1 MVLIKNYA
9 LPDMEMKL
17 SIIVPVYNA
26 SRYLHRCVDSLLAQG
41 LEVGEYE
48 IILVNDG
55 SKDDSLEICRDYE
68 RQNPAVV
75 RMLTH
80 DNQGVAFTR
89 NQGIKAAQG
98 DYFCFVD
105 ADDYLIP
112 GGYRYL
118 IDTYWDK
125 SIDILSF
132 WALTIDQKM
141 QSKYQETNEVT
152 GEICREIEGQD
163 FLCHD
168 VQTFVVTS
176 LFRRSFIIAHQL
188 AFTELSIAEDV
199 LFSVEVYLKNPRIR
213 QVSSR
218 IYRYEL
224 HEDSAIHRRDIQSV
238 RKAIASYQVLL
249 HSLRRYALENQKNQ
263 PLYQGI
269 QRILWGQLTPFMSRI
284 LSSDYSVAEFRT
296 LKSDLV
302 KQGILPVPHQ
312 GKMLRMIDWIFAT
325 PSFIKVYQFLYQRIF
340 LPYIY
345 PRLSRN

>member
-1 MVLIKNYA
+1 
-9 LPDMEMKL
+9 MKL

-41 LEVGEYE
+41 LEVGAYE

-55 SKDDSLEICRDYE
+55 SKDDSLEICLGYE
-68 RQNPAVV
+68 RQYPAVV
-75 RMLTH
+75 RALNH
-80 DNQGVAFTR
+80 ENQGVAYTR
-89 NQGIKAAQG
+89 NRGIQAAQG
-98 DYFCFVD
+98 DYICFVD

-118 IDTYWDK
+118 IDTYLDE
-125 SIDILSF
+125 SLDILSF
-132 WALTIDQKM
+132 WAITLDKQTKSHFKED
-141 QSKYQETNEVT
+141 YQV
-152 GEICREIEGQD
+152 EGQLCYEMLGRV
-163 FLCHD
+163 FLEKH
-168 VQTFVVTS
+168 VQTFIWNS
-176 LFRRSFIIAHQL
+176 FYRRSFLEKHQIN
-188 AFTELSIAEDV
+188 FERMTIAEDL
-199 LFSVEVYLKNPRIR
+199 LFNVSVYLKNPRIR

-249 HSLRRYALENQKNQ
+249 QSLRRYALENQKNQ

-284 LSSDYSVAEFRT
+284 LSSDYSVAEFKT

-312 GKMLRMIDWIFAT
+312 GKMLRMIDWIFAM
-325 PSFIKVYQFLYQRIF
+325 PSLIRVYQFLYQRIF